1 MMTAPVMKELRYIK
15 NRNKYVPLHRCYI
28 KSYFVKIIKYSMV
41 TSENFWKTIKHFLTS
56 MGNFENP
63 VIMLQDKGNTLSDE
77 SVLVTISTKMTLI

>member
-1 MMTAPVMKELRYIK
+1 
-15 NRNKYVPLHRCYI
+15 
-28 KSYFVKIIKYSMV
+28 MV